1 MTLYQRYGK
10 KLLSTNQDTSNPI
23 SILSQVGEV
32 VTRLAHN
39 QKIGGANPSPATKK
53 IKWLVSNNWLIAGKR
68 VIYYLKRLIC
78 KLWINKKHKVE
89 IA

>member
-1 MTLYQRYGK
+1 M
-10 KLLSTNQDTSNPI
+10 I
-23 SILSQVGEV
+23 ILSQGSADSL
-32 VTRLAHN
+32 TRLAHT
-39 QKIGGANPSPATKK
+39 QESDGANPSPATKK